1 MSGRGE
7 STGPRALA
15 KAVRLAAAGAAAGVL
30 AAGIALPAVGGAGLG
45 LVAATEQVDLRPAEL
60 KEPPPAEVSRV
71 LDADGEEIARFY
83 EEYREAVKLDQIADV
98 MKTAIISIEDFR
110 FYEHGAIDIEGT
122 IRALAKNLNAGGV
135 SQGGSTITQQYVKQ
149 VLLNSAVTEEE
160 RAKAMAPTYARKLKE
175 LRHAMW
181 VEEKYTKD
189 EILEKYLNIAYF
201 GAGAYGVEAAAKR
214 FFGVSASE
222 LTLTQAATLAGA
234 VQEPNATDPNRG
246 RKFRER

>member
-122 IRALAKNLNAGGV
+122 I
-135 SQGGSTITQQYVKQ
+135 
-149 VLLNSAVTEEE
+149 
-160 RAKAMAPTYARKLKE
+160 
-175 LRHAMW
+175 
-181 VEEKYTKD
+181 
-189 EILEKYLNIAYF
+189 
-201 GAGAYGVEAAAKR
+201 
-214 FFGVSASE
+214 
-222 LTLTQAATLAGA
+222 
-234 VQEPNATDPNRG
+234 
-246 RKFRER
+246 